1 MTHRETTPEALI
13 DADLRREIART
24 ISQHTPKPFIIDRC
38 TEVGGGSISRALV
51 VAAGNGERWF
61 VKVGRSDALA
71 MFAAEADGLDG
82 LGGRDGF
89 CGAKA
94 PLRVPRVAGYGVS
107 GEHAY
112 LVIEYIELLPL
123 HQDAATAGRAL
134 AALHRCCGERYG
146 WRSDNY
152 IGSTPQNN
160 DEGDDWPG
168 FFARQRLAPQLEL
181 ARCQA
186 PPLAE
191 SGERLL
197 AVLPALFAGHR
208 PLPSLIHGD
217 LWHGNAAL
225 DATGRLV
232 LYDPAVHYADREC
245 DLAIA
250 ALFGGFPAAFFAA
263 YQETWPLAAGHA
275 ERRPLYQLYHLL
287 NHYNL
292 FGGGYREQAA
302 AMITGLLASSRG

>member
-1 MTHRETTPEALI
+1 MTRRDSRRETLI

-24 ISQHTPKPFIIDRC
+24 ISQHTPTPFIIDRC

-61 VKVGRSDALA
+61 VKVDRSDALA
-71 MFAAEADGLDG
+71 MFAAEADGLEA
-82 LGGRDGF
+82 LR
-89 CGAKA
+89 CCAS
-94 PLRVPRVAGYGVS
+94 LRVPRVAGYGVS

-123 HQDAATAGRAL
+123 HQDAVAAGRAL

-146 WRSDNY
+146 WRRDNY
-152 IGSTPQNN
+152 IGSTPQHN
-160 DEGDDWPG
+160 DEGDDWPD

-181 ARCQA
+181 ARRQA

-197 AVLPALFAGHR
+197 AVLPALFDGHR

-225 DATGRLV
+225 DATGLLL

-292 FGGGYREQAA
+292 FGGGYGEPAA
-302 AMITGLLASSRG
+302 AMIAGLLARVYG